1 MHFIV
6 KLLKDNCL
14 PKDKH
19 IVSEMNKEKRDRLV
33 DNIECG
39 VLHSKM
45 TQKYLF
51 IFIILNLILLQKE
64 ITLYKILNVVKYLY

>member
-51 IFIILNLILLQKE
+51 IFIIL
-64 ITLYKILNVVKYLY
+64 T